1 MYIAMGTSLILVFVD
16 AAKAVTTAG
25 NTFGTISELHNFIET
40 LAKRH
45 AAFQDMQKESGCKS
59 SDTHWACWAK
69 ALKVIKKTLERS

>member
-40 LAKRH
+40 LAKRY
-45 AAFQDMQKESGCKS
+45 AVFQDMLCF
-59 SDTHWACWAK
+59 
-69 ALKVIKKTLERS
+69 KTCRKNQDVNHQILIGHAEQRH